1 MRPGQPLI
9 DWGWLADHL
18 DLIVQRSLEHLRI
31 AAVSVA
37 AGFAISFLLAWW
49 SVRHRWLYAPVT
61 AVSGIL
67 YTIPSLALF
76 AALIPFTGI
85 SLLTAVIPLTLYTL
99 LILVRN
105 IVAGFDS
112 VPAEVAEA
120 AEAMGY
126 SRSARMRKVEL
137 PLALPLIVAG
147 LRLASVSTIGLVT
160 VAAVLGERFGG
171 LGVLINEGLQ
181 TFFPTRVYAGV
192 VPSILLAVVAD
203 LGFVRLQR
211 AITPWAQS

>member
-1 MRPGQPLI
+1 
-9 DWGWLADHL
+9 
-18 DLIVQRSLEHLRI
+18 
-31 AAVSVA
+31 
-37 AGFAISFLLAWW
+37 
-49 SVRHRWLYAPVT
+49 
-61 AVSGIL
+61 
-67 YTIPSLALF
+67 
-76 AALIPFTGI
+76 
-85 SLLTAVIPLTLYTL
+85 
-99 LILVRN
+99 
-105 IVAGFDS
+105 
-112 VPAEVAEA
+112 
-120 AEAMGY
+120 
-126 SRSARMRKVEL
+126 
-137 PLALPLIVAG
+137 LALPLIVAG